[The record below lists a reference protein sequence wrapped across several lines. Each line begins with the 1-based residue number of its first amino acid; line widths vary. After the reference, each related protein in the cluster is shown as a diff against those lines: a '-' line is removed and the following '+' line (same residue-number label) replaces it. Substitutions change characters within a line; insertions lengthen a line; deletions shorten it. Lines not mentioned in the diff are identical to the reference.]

1 MGRAGGFEE
10 GREARVGRA
19 GGLRRGGRLGWGGRE
34 V

>member
-1 MGRAGGFEE
+1 MGRAGGLRR
-10 GREARVGRA
+10 GGEARVGRA